1 MHCLINDFSGTL
13 RTNSDCLCIKREAN
27 LVEASGC
34 FPIGKQETGLKLGAE
49 EEIINQYSS
58 WSDFAQCQW
67 RLFKYS
73 PILWGTTS
81 FLKGSL
87 GLFASYIQKTQLFV
101 TLNLEWTHF
110 RMPLCNNR
118 ALEGRD
124 DKNNLKKLTIFPR
137 FLATG
142 RRENTTKTLVES
154 K

>member
-1 MHCLINDFSGTL
+1 MISRVPSEQILTAYALKGRQILSRRLDVFQL
-13 RTNSDCLCIKREAN
+13 RRKR
-27 LVEASGC
+27 LGWSW
-34 FPIGKQETGLKLGAE
+34 GAE

-73 PILWGTTS
+73 PVLWGTTS
-81 FLKGSL
+81 FWKGSL

-101 TLNLEWTHF
+101 KLYLEWTHL
-110 RMPLCNNR
+110 RMPVCNNR
-118 ALEGRD
+118 ALEGRE